1 MNILLLLAP
10 FSVFLGLM
18 AVAAFVWTLRAGQ
31 YDDIRGAA
39 ERILLDDA
47 DPIPARP
54 DPEHQGPGASQAD
67 LPDGASGSDP
77 DGPGRNQRVG

>member
-10 FSVFLGLM
+10 FSVFLGLL

-39 ERILLDDA
+39 ERILLEDA
-47 DPIPARP
+47 DP
-54 DPEHQGPGASQAD
+54 
-67 LPDGASGSDP
+67 GSTPLDP
-77 DGPGRNQRVG
+77 DQDLKEAATRPASSD